1 MANRQKLVR
10 GEAFSIAFFCVSLPL
25 IQGRRYDLVD
35 GDKLIFTIGRKDR
48 KPIVRLTY
56 PGSIERDVNNTF
68 MVHLTAQDT
77 VDFPCLLYDMCLS
90 VDLQGHGK
98 EIYTLVKQE
107 LEVVAK

>member
-25 IQGRRYDLVD
+25 IQGR
-35 GDKLIFTIGRKDR
+35 R